1 MRTTQIWILLA
12 ILLGAIVGSL
22 WIAFDFYKLSEQRAW
37 LACIKEYDPA
47 SAQNTVCRSQFPRPF
62 KQWAL
67 EYQGKTNASLLE
79 LCALPTAAS
88 YLALCALRE
97 PSDDSQAH

>member
-12 ILLGAIVGSL
+12 VLLGAIVGSL

-47 SAQNTVCRSQFPRPF
+47 SAQNLVCRSQFPRPF
-62 KQWAL
+62 KQWGSNTKEKRMQPKEADVCRDKADRHP
-67 EYQGKTNASLLE
+67 QSTCGRASRCLL
-79 LCALPTAAS
+79 
-88 YLALCALRE
+88 
-97 PSDDSQAH
+97 

>member
-22 WIAFDFYKLSEQRAW
+22 WIAFDFHKLSEQRAW

-47 SAQNTVCRSQFPRPF
+47 SAQNLVCRSQFPQPF

-67 EYQGKTNASLLE
+67 EYQGKTDATKGLIE
-79 LCALPTAAS
+79 
-88 YLALCALRE
+88 
-97 PSDDSQAH
+97 